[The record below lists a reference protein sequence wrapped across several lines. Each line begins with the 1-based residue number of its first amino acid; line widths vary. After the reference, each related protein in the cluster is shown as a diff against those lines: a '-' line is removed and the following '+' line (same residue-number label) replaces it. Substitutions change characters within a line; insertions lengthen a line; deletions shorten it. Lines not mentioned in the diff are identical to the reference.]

1 MRQAAAR
8 TASGRPRNSGLASI
22 PTGWYIQRMEAKA
35 NARERIL
42 DAALHRIRAQ
52 GLAATSVDELCAAAG
67 VTKGAFF
74 HHFRSKEA
82 AAVAAA
88 GRFSDMADGIFATA
102 PYRALPDPVDR
113 VLGYVAFRKGLMQGE
128 LPAFTCLVG
137 TMAQEAYISHPAVRA
152 ACAQSIDAHVDMLVS
167 DIAEAMRVRGVE
179 TPGGAR
185 GLALYMQAV
194 IQGAFVLAKA
204 HDDPQVAAGCLD
216 HLHDHLAGLFDGGK

>member
-1 MRQAAAR
+1 
-8 TASGRPRNSGLASI
+8 
-22 PTGWYIQRMEAKA
+22 MESKA
-35 NARERIL
+35 NARDKIL
-42 DAALHRIRAQ
+42 AAALHKIRAH

-82 AAVAAA
+82 AAIAAA
-88 GRFSDMADGIFATA
+88 GRFSDMADALFATA

-113 VLGYVAFRKGLMQGE
+113 VLGYVAFRTGLMQGD

-137 TMAQEAYISHPAVRA
+137 TMAQEAYATHPAIRA
-152 ACAQSIDAHVDMLVS
+152 ACAQSIDAHVDLLEA
-167 DIAEAMRVRGVE
+167 DIAEAMRARRVAA
-179 TPGGAR
+179 PGGAR

-204 HDDPQVAAGCLD
+204 HDDPKVAAGCLP
-216 HLHDHLAGLFDGGK
+216 HLHGHLAGVFEGEKW